1 MKVFFA
7 TDIHGSEI
15 CWRKFLNAAAFY
27 KADMVVLGG
36 DVTGKVMVPILAMPG
51 HWEVTFANQRMR
63 LETKAELDEI
73 QRKIRDRGSYP
84 AVMSPDE
91 LDSLNEADGSIDRRF
106 TLEMTRGL
114 DRWLDMADGKLRG
127 GDIPCILNGGNDD
140 IWEIDDIIE
149 ASPSVSF
156 AESKVLDIGGFSLAS
171 MGWTNPTP
179 WNTFREAPE
188 DVLAEKIDAVVASIP
203 DMSRAVFNFHAPP
216 YGTGLDEAPALDGN
230 MRPTHGGAV
239 MKPVGSKA
247 VRAAIEKYEPAL
259 SVHGHI
265 HESRG
270 VTKLGRTLSMNPG
283 SSYTDGVLQGAVLD
297 RPVVDHTGLTGRFDF
312 SLNWTPDDSQFAGMG
327 AKIPPPPDSAN
338 APPSLYTAIQEQ
350 IGLKLDATKA
360 LADVIVI
367 DHVEKPSEN

>member
-1 MKVFFA
+1 
-7 TDIHGSEI
+7 
-15 CWRKFLNAAAFY
+15 
-27 KADMVVLGG
+27 
-36 DVTGKVMVPILAMPG
+36 
-51 HWEVTFANQRMR
+51 
-63 LETKAELDEI
+63 
-73 QRKIRDRGSYP
+73 
-84 AVMSPDE
+84 MSTDE
-91 LDSLNEADGSIDRRF
+91 LDSLSEQDGSVDRRF
-106 TLEMTRGL
+106 TQEMTRGL

-149 ASPSVSF
+149 ASPCVSF

-188 DVLAEKIDAVVASIP
+188 DVLASKIDAIVAQIP

-216 YGTGLDEAPALDGN
+216 YGSGLDEAPALDAT
-230 MRPTHGGAV
+230 MRPIHGGAV
-239 MKPVGSKA
+239 MKPVGSVA

-297 RPVVDHTGLTGRFDF
+297 
-312 SLNWTPDDSQFAGMG
+312 LN
-327 AKIPPPPDSAN
+327 
-338 APPSLYTAIQEQ
+338 
-350 IGLKLDATKA
+350 
-360 LADVIVI
+360 
-367 DHVEKPSEN
+367 EKKGKVSRYILVNG